1 MSAHP
6 CRTGLTALAVA
17 TLAACGGS
25 DKPAPPPAPEPA
37 AARIVGTAAIGAPLV
52 GAAVAITDSAGSP
65 ACVGPEVTTFA
76 DGSFGCTLADGAAA
90 PFLVLVTDP
99 SGGSL
104 PMVSVGVVTPGVDET
119 ATINITPLTTAIVG
133 QLAPDDSALS
143 VLADPSLLDTDAL
156 AMVRDKV
163 LAQIAPVLA
172 ALDLPAD
179 FDPFTTPLVAATPET
194 EGDAGDRL
202 IETLRISRVAGQTL
216 IATVDRPDAAVP
228 LADAATES
236 PAALPAPSAAGD
248 DLAAGMRR
256 LATALNTCFALPVAE
271 RVLAQDTDTPLVD
284 GGPEVT
290 DAPAAC
296 DGIVD
301 DERYLGNGYRAG
313 QAFHALLTDDAMV
326 GAVFSVPEVMLLL
339 PDAGP
344 DGAHRAV
351 VNLRYVDANGVAGS
365 KVDVA
370 QRLTQAAD
378 GVGAAGDWVL
388 VGNQQAVHSSISAV
402 LVRREQ
408 LAPGGGSGSGP
419 FGNAVNSRY
428 ETSLNVYVNK
438 DGPGSAGLRAVR
450 ATGPGLPPAG
460 LVMTRPDPSI
470 CSAQD
475 WMNVRRKDG
484 LTDPEFATPAGNTGN
499 RFALQRTQGLAGA
512 DAATRRNNPN
522 ENNANNTQF
531 MNWAHPLDYG
541 RAPGSRDYIDFS
553 QLRAMTVY
561 TFEFFY
567 DGETAPRHRYDKTL
581 LTPVVPATAGLVE
594 RWQVPDAA
602 TRRLLDPAD
611 ALAAATLSM
620 DLSWT
625 PDPLAAPVASIGV
638 YSGGPGGAVNQGRVA
653 VARGATSAVAEAP
666 TDDACAAGTEF
677 PQLTDDGSSWRN
689 LQLRHRRLDG
699 SQQDSFT
706 QFN

>member
-1 MSAHP
+1 MFAQP
-6 CRTGLTALAVA
+6 CRTSLSALAVA
-17 TLAACGGS
+17 ALAACGGS
-25 DKPAPPPAPEPA
+25 DNPAPPSAPEPA
-37 AARIVGTAAIGAPLV
+37 AARIVGTAAIGAPLA
-52 GAAVAITDSAGSP
+52 GADVAITGIDGSP
-65 ACVGPEVTTFA
+65 ACAGPEVATAA

-119 ATINITPLTTAIVG
+119 ATINVTPLTTAIVG

-172 ALDLPAD
+172 ALEVPEG

-216 IATVDRPDAAVP
+216 IATVDQPDAAVTM
-228 LADAATES
+228 ADAATES
-236 PAALPAPSAAGD
+236 PAALPAPMLVDG

-256 LATALNTCFALPVAE
+256 LATALNTCFALTVAE
-271 RVLAQDTDTPLVD
+271 RVLAQDTTIPLVQ

-290 DAPAAC
+290 DTPAAC

-301 DERYLGNGYRAG
+301 GDRYLGNGYRAFQG
-313 QAFHALLTDDAMV
+313 LHGLLTDDAMV
-326 GAVFSVPEVMLLL
+326 GASFPVPEVMLLL
-339 PDAGP
+339 PDP
-344 DGAHRAV
+344 DGAHRAI
-351 VNLRYVDANGVAGS
+351 VNLRYVDANGVAGNRI
-365 KVDVA
+365 DVA
-370 QRLTQAAD
+370 QRLTQAVD
-378 GVGAAGDWVL
+378 GAGTEGDWVL
-388 VGNQQAVHSSISAV
+388 VGNGQEVHSSISAV

-408 LAPGGGSGSGP
+408 LAPGVRSGSGP
-419 FGNAVNSRY
+419 FTNAASSRY
-428 ETSLNVYVNK
+428 ETSLNLFVNK

-450 ATGPGLPPAG
+450 ATGPGLPTDG
-460 LVMTRPDPSI
+460 VVLTRPDPSI
-470 CSAQD
+470 CTDQN

-484 LTDPEFATPAGNTGN
+484 LTDPEFATPAGNGGN
-499 RFALQRTQGLAGA
+499 RLALQRTEGLDGA
-512 DAATRRNNPN
+512 DATTRRPNPN
-522 ENNANNTQF
+522 EGNANNTQF
-531 MNWAHPLDYG
+531 VNWAHPLDYG
-541 RAPGSRDYIDFS
+541 QAPGSRDYIDFS
-553 QLRAMTVY
+553 QLRAMTRY

-581 LTPVVPATAGLVE
+581 LTPVVPATAGGVD
-594 RWQVPDAA
+594 RWQLPDAA

-611 ALAAATLSM
+611 ALAAAAPSM
-620 DLSWT
+620 ALSWT

-638 YSGGPGGAVNQGRVA
+638 YTGGPGGTVNQGRVA

-666 TDDACAAGTEF
+666 TDDVCAGGAEF
-677 PQLTDDGSSWRN
+677 PQLTDDGSSRRQI
-689 LQLRHRRLDG
+689 QLRHRRLDG